1 MHSTNRQHFS
11 SRLLT
16 WFSVL
21 LCASG
26 LLATSAGAAPALL
39 LAEVYHA
46 GIDPQDYLVS
56 EKLDGVR
63 AVWDGEVLRFRSGNP
78 VAAPAWFLAGLPKT
92 ALDGELW
99 GGRGSFERLSGIV
112 RKAVPVDDE
121 WRAVR
126 YMIFELPD
134 APGDFRARA
143 EAIRQLAAAA
153 NVPWLA
159 AVAQTRG
166 SDRAALQRQLA
177 AIVAEGGEGLM
188 LHRAD
193 APYLTGRSDAL
204 LKLKP
209 WEDAE
214 ARVLAHLP
222 GQGKYRDRVGA
233 LLVETETG
241 QRFRV
246 GSGLSD
252 ALRTDPPPV
261 GSLITY
267 RYRARTKSGLPRF
280 ATYLRRRDDP

>member
-1 MHSTNRQHFS
+1 MQRW
-11 SRLLT
+11 LKG
-16 WFSVL
+16 L
-21 LCASG
+21 LCAGTLMAS
-26 LLATSAGAAPALL
+26 LAGAAPPIL
-39 LAEVYHA
+39 LAEVYRA
-46 GIDPQDYLVS
+46 GLDPQDYLIS

-63 AVWDGEVLRFRSGNP
+63 AIWDGERLRFRSGNP
-78 VAAPAWFLAGLPKT
+78 VAAPAWFVAGLPKT

-99 GGRGSFERLSGIV
+99 AGRGSFERLSGIV
-112 RKAVPVDDE
+112 RKALPLDDE
-121 WRAVR
+121 WRQVR

-134 APGDFRARA
+134 APGDFSARA
-143 EAIRQLAAAA
+143 EAIRRIVAAAET
-153 NVPWLA
+153 PWLQ
-159 AVAQTRG
+159 AVEQFRIAEPL
-166 SDRAALQRQLA
+166 ALQKRLE
-177 AIVAEGGEGLM
+177 AIVEAGGEGLM

-193 APYLTGRSDAL
+193 APYLTGRSDVL

-222 GQGKYRDRVGA
+222 GQGKHRGRVGA
-233 LLVETETG
+233 LLVETEAG

-252 ALRTDPPPV
+252 ALRIAPPPI

-280 ATYLRRRDDP
+280 ATYLRRRDEP

>member
-1 MHSTNRQHFS
+1 MLRWL
-11 SRLLT
+11 RA
-16 WFSVL
+16 L
-21 LCASG
+21 LCASS
-26 LLATSAGAAPALL
+26 LFAASAGAAPALL

-63 AVWDGEVLRFRSGNP
+63 AIWDGECLRFRSGNP
-78 VAAPAWFLAGLPKT
+78 VAAPAWFVAGLPKT

-99 GGRGSFERLSGIV
+99 AGRGSFERLSGIV
-112 RKAVPVDDE
+112 RKALPLDDE
-121 WRAVR
+121 WRQVR

-134 APGDFRARA
+134 APGDFAARA
-143 EAIRQLAAAA
+143 EAIR
-153 NVPWLA
+153 
-159 AVAQTRG
+159 R
-166 SDRAALQRQLA
+166 
-177 AIVAEGGEGLM
+177 IVAEAETPWLQAVEQFRIAEPVALQARLEAIVEAGGEGLM

-222 GQGKYRDRVGA
+222 GQGKHRGRVGA

-252 ALRTDPPPV
+252 ALRADPPPI

-280 ATYLRRRDDP
+280 ATFLRRRDEP

>member
-1 MHSTNRQHFS
+1 M
-11 SRLLT
+11 LT
-16 WFSVL
+16 WLRAL
-21 LCASG
+21 LCASS
-26 LLATSAGAAPALL
+26 LFAASAGAAPALL
-39 LAEVYHA
+39 LAEVYRA
-46 GIDPQDYLVS
+46 GLNPQDYLVS

-63 AVWDGEVLRFRSGNP
+63 AIWDGERLRFRSGNP
-78 VAAPAWFLAGLPKT
+78 VAAPAWFVAGLPKT

-99 GGRGSFERLSGIV
+99 AGRGSFERLSGIV
-112 RKAVPVDDE
+112 RKALPLDDE
-121 WRAVR
+121 WHQVR

-134 APGDFRARA
+134 APGDFAARA
-143 EAIRQLAAAA
+143 EAIR
-153 NVPWLA
+153 
-159 AVAQTRG
+159 R
-166 SDRAALQRQLA
+166 
-177 AIVAEGGEGLM
+177 IVAEAERPWLQAVEQFRIAEPVALQARLEAIVKAGGEGLM

-214 ARVLAHLP
+214 ARVVAHLP
-222 GQGKYRDRVGA
+222 GQGKHRGRVGA
-233 LLVETETG
+233 LLVETEAG

-252 ALRTDPPPV
+252 ALRIDPPPI

-280 ATYLRRRDDP
+280 PTYLRRRDEP